1 MEGVREEEQQLKQ
14 NKMNYMHQS
23 KRLKIQVQHLSQQ
36 VNQLMQQ
43 NQHPIMLQ
51 ARDDIQE

>member
-36 VNQLMQQ
+36 VSQLMQQ

>member
-14 NKMNYMHQS
+14 NKMSYLFQS
-23 KRLKIQVQHLSQQ
+23 KRLKGQVQHLNQQ

-43 NQHPIMLQ
+43 NQHNIVL
-51 ARDDIQE
+51 